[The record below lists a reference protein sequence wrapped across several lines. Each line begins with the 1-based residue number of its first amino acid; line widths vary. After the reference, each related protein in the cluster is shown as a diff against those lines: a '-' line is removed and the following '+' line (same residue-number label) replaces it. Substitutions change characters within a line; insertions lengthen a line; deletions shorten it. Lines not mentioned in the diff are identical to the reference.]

1 MKKVFFLFAV
11 SGLLATA
18 CGPTADNNAT
28 EAGQNAETK
37 ADSLID
43 EMNSDEMIEEAAMDT
58 VGMPTDTAAMMADS
72 VETVQ

>member
-18 CGPTADNNAT
+18 CGPTANNETT
-28 EAGQNAETK
+28 EAGANAEAK
-37 ADSLID
+37 ADSLLD

-58 VGMPTDTAAMMADS
+58 VGMPTDTSAMEMDS
-72 VETVQ
+72 VETMQ